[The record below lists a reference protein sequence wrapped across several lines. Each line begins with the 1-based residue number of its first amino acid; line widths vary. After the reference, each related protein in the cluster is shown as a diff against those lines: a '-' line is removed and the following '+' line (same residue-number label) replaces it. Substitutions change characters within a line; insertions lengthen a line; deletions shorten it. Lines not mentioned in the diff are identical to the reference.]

1 MTATPRIRTLLAAAI
16 ALALLPL
23 AQATDLSTAYTQAV
37 ERDPQLKAAAASRD
51 AAQEGIQLARARL
64 LPQLS
69 GSAEYSRDNSETV
82 RPEPF
87 EEGEDNVVLRP
98 VPRETETTGHSYG
111 LRLDQTL
118 YDHSNYTQLNAA
130 RASAAR
136 AEAQYQAALQQLAV
150 RVAEAYFAMLTAEDS
165 VRFARADEMAVTRQ
179 LEQAEQ
185 RFNVGLTAITDVHEA
200 RARRD
205 SATAAAI
212 LAENALDDA
221 REALA
226 EITGS
231 FVEAVKPLRE
241 NIPLEPPAP
250 NVWQDWVKLAMEGNP
265 DVQAALLASEAADF
279 QIQTARAGHYPTLSA
294 FATYTDSESDS
305 DTTILGAVNSN
316 TIPFKGDTIGI
327 RLSVPIFSGFSVSSR
342 VRQSVA
348 EHQASLDQQEQ
359 TRRAVTRQTRNA
371 FRAILAGISEV
382 KARQQALVSAQSA
395 LDATQAGF
403 EVGTRTIVD
412 VLLSQQ
418 VLVQAQR
425 DYSRARHD
433 FVVNG
438 LRLKR
443 AAGTIAESDI
453 QAINALLEERRAG

>member
-1 MTATPRIRTLLAAAI
+1 MTAMTRLRSLLASAI
-16 ALALLPL
+16 AVALLPL
-23 AQATDLSTAYTQAV
+23 AQANDLSTAYQQAV
-37 ERDPQLKAAAASRD
+37 ERDPQLKVVAANRA

-64 LPQLS
+64 LPQIS
-69 GSAEYSRDNSETV
+69 GSAELSRSNSETQ
-82 RPEPF
+82 RTQPF
-87 EEGEDNVVLRP
+87 QSGDTFVLRQ
-98 VPRETETTGHSYG
+98 VPLETESDGRSYS
-111 LRLDQTL
+111 LQLNQTI
-118 YDHSNYTQLNAA
+118 YDHANYTQLQAA

-136 AEAQYQAALQQLAV
+136 SEAQYQAALQQLAV

-165 VRFARADEMAVTRQ
+165 VSFARADEKAVTRQ
-179 LEQAEQ
+179 LDQAEQ

-226 EITGS
+226 EITGN
-231 FVEAVKPLRE
+231 FIEAVKPLRD
-241 NIPLEPPAP
+241 NIPLEPPSP
-250 NVWQDWVKLAMEGNP
+250 NVWQDWVKLAMDGNP
-265 DVQAALLASEAADF
+265 ELQAAMLASEAADF
-279 QIQTARAGHYPTLSA
+279 QIATARAGHYPTVSA
-294 FATYTDSESDS
+294 FASYTDSEDDT
-305 DTTILGAVNSN
+305 DTTILGATTSNNS
-316 TIPFKGDTIGI
+316 PFTNDTIGI
-327 RLSVPIFSGFSVSSR
+327 RLSVPIFSGFAVSSR

-371 FRAILAGISEV
+371 FRSILAGISEV

-425 DYSRARHD
+425 DYSRSRHE

-453 QAINALLEERRAG
+453 QAINALLEERRPG

>member
-1 MTATPRIRTLLAAAI
+1 MTAMPRLRTLLAGAI
-16 ALALLPL
+16 TVALLPF
-23 AQATDLSTAYTQAV
+23 AQASDLSTAYRQAV
-37 ERDPQLKAAAASRD
+37 ERDPQLKIAASSRD
-51 AAQEGIQLARARL
+51 AAQEGIRLARARL
-64 LPQLS
+64 LPQLT
-69 GSAEYSRDNSETV
+69 GSAELSRSNSDAQRTQ
-82 RPEPF
+82 PF
-87 EEGEDNVVLRP
+87 QSGDSFVLRQ
-98 VPRETETTGHSYG
+98 VPLETETDGRSYG
-111 LRLDQTL
+111 IQLNQTI
-118 YDHSNYTQLNAA
+118 YDHANYTQLQAA
-130 RASAAR
+130 RSNAAR
-136 AEAQYQAALQQLAV
+136 AEAQYQAVLQQLAV

-165 VRFARADEMAVTRQ
+165 VRFARADEKAVTRQ
-179 LEQAEQ
+179 LDQAEQ

-226 EITGS
+226 EITGN

-241 NIPLEPPAP
+241 NIPLEPPSP
-250 NVWQDWVKLAMEGNP
+250 NVWQDWVKLAMDGNP
-265 DVQAALLASEAADF
+265 ELRAALLASEAADF
-279 QIQTARAGHYPTLSA
+279 QIATARAGHYPTVSA
-294 FATYTDSESDS
+294 FVSYTDSEDDT
-305 DTTILGAVNSN
+305 DTTILGTTTSNNS
-316 TIPFKGDTIGI
+316 PFKNDTIGI
-327 RLSVPIFSGFSVSSR
+327 RLSVPIFSGFAVSSR

-348 EHQASLDQQEQ
+348 EHQGSLEQQEQ
-359 TRRAVTRQTRNA
+359 TRRTVTRQTRNA

-412 VLLSQQ
+412 LLISQQ

-443 AAGTIAESDI
+443 AAGIIGESDI
-453 QAINALLEERRAG
+453 EAINALLEERPAA

>member
-1 MTATPRIRTLLAAAI
+1 MIAKLRPRTLLSGAI
-16 ALALLPL
+16 ALVILPL
-23 AQATDLSTAYTQAV
+23 AQATDLSTAYSQAV
-37 ERDPQLKAAAASRD
+37 ERDPQLKVAASGRD

-64 LPQLS
+64 LPQIN
-69 GSAEYSRDNSETV
+69 GSVEFSRSNSEAQRTQ
-82 RPEPF
+82 PF
-87 EEGEDNVVLRP
+87 QDGDNFVLRQ
-98 VPRETETTGHSYG
+98 VPLETESNGRSYG
-111 LRLDQTL
+111 VNLSQTI
-118 YDHSNYTQLNAA
+118 YDHANYTQLNAA

-150 RVAEAYFAMLTAEDS
+150 RVAEAYFALLTAEDS
-165 VRFARADEMAVTRQ
+165 VRFARADEAAVTRQ
-179 LEQAEQ
+179 LDQAEQ

-205 SATAAAI
+205 SSTAAAI

-226 EITGS
+226 EITGN
-231 FVEAVKPLRE
+231 FVEAVNPLRE

-250 NVWQDWVKLAMEGNP
+250 NVWQDWVKLAMDGNP
-265 DVQAALLASEAADF
+265 DLQAALLASEAADF

-294 FATYTDSESDS
+294 FASYTDSQDNT
-305 DTTILGAVNSN
+305 DTTILSNVTSNSS
-316 TIPFKGDTIGI
+316 PFKNDTIGV
-327 RLSVPIFSGFSVSSR
+327 RLSVPIFAGFSVSSR

-348 EHQASLDQQEQ
+348 EHQSTLDQQEQ
-359 TRRAVTRQTRNA
+359 VRRTITRQTRNA

-453 QAINALLEERRAG
+453 RAINALLEERRAG